1 VLGLAFK
8 ENCPDVRNTR
18 VIDIVQ
24 ELREYGAQVDVVD
37 PWVDADAAAHEY
49 GVRLVAQP
57 PPGAYDAAVLAVA
70 HREFRELGVEGVRA
84 LLKPAGVLY
93 DVKGLLPKDAVDGR
107 L

>member
-1 VLGLAFK
+1 
-8 ENCPDVRNTR
+8 
-18 VIDIVQ
+18 
-24 ELREYGAQVDVVD
+24 
-37 PWVDADAAAHEY
+37 
-49 GVRLVAQP
+49 
-57 PPGAYDAAVLAVA
+57 VA